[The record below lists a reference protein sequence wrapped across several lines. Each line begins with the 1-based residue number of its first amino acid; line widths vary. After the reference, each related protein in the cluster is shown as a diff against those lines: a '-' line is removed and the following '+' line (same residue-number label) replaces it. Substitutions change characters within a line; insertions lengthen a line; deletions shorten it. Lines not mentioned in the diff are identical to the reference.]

1 MLNSDSEH
9 LLDLK
14 AEFQTI
20 LKTDDNKSIMQE
32 LQLQQVTM
40 DEEQVSQMIDNI
52 QNQSKKNYD
61 ASPM

>member
-1 MLNSDSEH
+1 
-9 LLDLK
+9 
-14 AEFQTI
+14 
-20 LKTDDNKSIMQE
+20 MQE